1 MGLGS
6 TFSPEAGFLCNV
18 FIKRTERKLAVVVS
32 LRISPIGLH
41 AWILKLSGNGTMW
54 GGLECVAFLE

>member
-41 AWILKLSGNGTMW
+41 A
-54 GGLECVAFLE
+54 